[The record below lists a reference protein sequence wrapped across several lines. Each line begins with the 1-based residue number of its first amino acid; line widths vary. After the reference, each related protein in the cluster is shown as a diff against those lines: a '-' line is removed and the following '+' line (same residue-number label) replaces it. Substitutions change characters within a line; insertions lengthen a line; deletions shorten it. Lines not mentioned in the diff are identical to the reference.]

1 MAEITIRLIFVQLRE
16 KLLEDAGKDAA
27 LQRIA
32 EFIAWLL
39 EVNNHDDIATKIVDA
54 KKGAPSLKGAF
65 DFAKAE
71 AKKHAVG
78 GCACIEDKD
87 VYWSVV
93 KYLKLENCTS
103 PDEVESYRVET
114 VHASKLEEKL
124 QAPAKNSPFSDDID
138 RLFDD

>member
-1 MAEITIRLIFVQLRE
+1 MTEITIRLIFVQLRE

-54 KKGAPSLKGAF
+54 KKGAPTLKGAF
-65 DFAKAE
+65 NYAKDE
-71 AKKHAVG
+71 AKKQAVG
-78 GCACIEDKD
+78 GCACIEDKN

-103 PDEVESYRVET
+103 PDEVEDYCSKT
-114 VHASKLEEKL
+114 VHTPKPEEKL
-124 QAPAKNSPFSDDID
+124 QAPAKTSPFSVDID
-138 RLFDD
+138 SLFDD